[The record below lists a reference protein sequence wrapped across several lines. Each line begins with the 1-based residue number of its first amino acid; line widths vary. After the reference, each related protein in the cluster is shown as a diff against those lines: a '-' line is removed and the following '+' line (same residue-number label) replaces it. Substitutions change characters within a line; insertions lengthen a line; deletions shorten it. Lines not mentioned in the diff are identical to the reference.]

1 MKRMPRGLIAAGLTA
16 AVVASALAL
25 GAPAANAAQG
35 DQVLYTDAP
44 TATQGAQYTHAITL
58 RHNGAANGTVL
69 ASFERFDNTD
79 GDKPSFPVYR
89 STNFGASWSAVT
101 NINDAQFGV
110 GNRWQPSLYELPE
123 ASGNLPRGTILLAGN
138 AVPNDL
144 STTRLVLYKST
155 DAGNTWSF
163 VSTIDTGGDG
173 RYDPSP
179 SSTRTPV
186 WEPELEL
193 TPSGLV
199 AYFSDERAKDRGV
212 LQGIVHRVST
222 DGGRTWGPVVDDVMP
237 PDRNARPGMMSVT
250 RLPNGKYLGVYEV
263 VNVDNSV
270 PVYAKISDDGVN
282 WPNPTQLGTRIQTAN
297 NQWMNGSPSVEWVPT
312 GGPNGTIILT
322 GGWLQNSDPN
332 QSNFLANTNLGVG
345 DWTLFP
351 APVDSAQTLSGY
363 SETVTPS
370 LDYRYLMHL
379 TSTASGLAN
388 NRNNVVSSV
397 MPLDTT
403 TYQAEAQQVTGAQI
417 LNRSAASGGKEVGF
431 INDAGSNVLF
441 TVNAPRAGD
450 YKVRIRYS
458 NGSGT
463 NATHSLTVN
472 GAGAAPVSY
481 TPTRNWDQYDFA
493 TVTVR
498 LAQGANTLRFGRANS
513 FAELDAIELYT
524 QGARYEAENA
534 ALTNAT
540 RFTRIGGSAGQHAG
554 NINFGDSA
562 VDFSAVNAEAAG
574 NYAVRITY
582 SNGTATTSSHR
593 LSVNGASPIEV
604 SLPST
609 GAWDRERTAFVIV
622 PLQAGLNSLR
632 FTKGT
637 GFAELDAIDVY

>member
-1 MKRMPRGLIAAGLTA
+1 MKRNLRRSIAAGLTA
-16 AVVASALAL
+16 AVVAGGLAFA
-25 GAPAANAAQG
+25 APAASAAPG
-35 DQVLYTDAP
+35 DQVLFTDAA
-44 TATQGAQYTHAITL
+44 TATQGAQYAHAITL
-58 RHNGAANGTVL
+58 RHNGEANGTVL

-79 GDKPSFPVYR
+79 GDKPSFPIYR
-89 STNFGASWSAVT
+89 STNFGASWSPVT
-101 NINDAQFGV
+101 NINDRQFNV
-110 GNRWQPSLYELPE
+110 GNRWQPSFYELPE
-123 ASGNLPRGTILLAGN
+123 ASGNLARGTILLAGN

-155 DAGNTWSF
+155 DAGNTWTF

-179 SSTRTPV
+179 NSTRTPI
-186 WEPELEL
+186 WEPEMEL

-199 AYFSDERAKDRGV
+199 VYFSDERAKSRGV

-270 PVYAKISDDGVN
+270 PVYAKISDDGVT

-312 GGPNGTIILT
+312 GGPNGTVILT

-345 DWTLFP
+345 DWTLFA
-351 APVDSAQTLSGY
+351 APVDNAQTTSGY
-363 SETVTPS
+363 SETITPS

-388 NRNNVVSSV
+388 NRNNIVSSV

-403 TYQAEAQQVTGAQI
+403 TYQAETQQVTGGQI

-431 INDAGSNVLF
+431 LNDAGSNVLF
-441 TVNAPRAGD
+441 SVNAPRAGD
-450 YKVRIRYS
+450 YKVRVRYS

-463 NATHSLTVN
+463 TASHAIAVN
-472 GAGAAPVSY
+472 GVSTTPVTY
-481 TPTRNWDQYDFA
+481 TPTRNWDQYDFV
-493 TVTVR
+493 TFTVR
-498 LAQGANTLRFGRANS
+498 LTQGANTIRFTKGSS
-513 FAELDAIELYT
+513 FTELDAIELYT
-524 QGARYEAENA
+524 QGARYEAEEA
-534 ALTNAT
+534 VLTNAT
-540 RFTRIGGSAGQHAG
+540 RFNRPGGSGGEHAG
-554 NINFGDSA
+554 NINLSNSS
-562 VDFSAVNAEAAG
+562 VNFSNVNAETAG
-574 NYAVRITY
+574 NFAVRVTY
-582 SNGTATTSSHR
+582 SNGTSGTSTHQ
-593 LSVNGASPIEV
+593 LSVNGAAPIEV
-604 SLPST
+604 SFPST
-609 GAWDRERTAFVIV
+609 GAWDKEKTVFILV
-622 PLQAGLNSLR
+622 PLNAGANSLR

-637 GFAELDAIDVY
+637 GFAELDAIDAY